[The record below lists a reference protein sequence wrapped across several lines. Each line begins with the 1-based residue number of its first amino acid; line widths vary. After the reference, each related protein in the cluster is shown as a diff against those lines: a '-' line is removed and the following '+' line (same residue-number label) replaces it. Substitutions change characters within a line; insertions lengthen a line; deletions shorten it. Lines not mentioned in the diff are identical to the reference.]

1 MCVCVCGGG
10 GVGLYLAYR
19 TCLVGKGSLAVL
31 RQLQPETAG
40 REETLVSSE
49 EAYDPGPGRE
59 RQEMRNICQLL
70 YPLNNTD
77 TQTQIHRQQQQ
88 KKSSKIYQ
96 KTQRFVKKNKN
107 HEQ

>member
-1 MCVCVCGGG
+1 MCVCVCG

-59 RQEMRNICQLL
+59 RQEMRDICQLL